1 MKKIVLS
8 HNIPVEYYCDY
19 VKDME
24 VVVPKEALAC
34 WTKEEAKDVIRDAD
48 VFICY
53 HDFKMD
59 KELMDCGERL
69 TIVGNVGSGYDN
81 VDWAYAKEKKIH
93 VLNAPR
99 SVMEATSEMT
109 IALMMS
115 ICRGV
120 VQYDRELKKDLIMTR
135 QLFFYRDMVLYGKT
149 LGVIGMGRIGGMV
162 AKKAHG
168 LGMKIVYSN
177 QSRIDEKLEDELG
190 GARYMTA
197 EEVLSCADVVTI
209 HIPLTAET
217 RHFINAEKLSLMK
230 KDAYLI
236 NASRGSIVEEAA
248 LLEALRNHIIKGAA
262 LDVQEFEPNV
272 NPELAALGN
281 IVMTPHC
288 CTNVAEVR
296 VGMIHELLDGVKMLL
311 DGEKPYNMVC

>member
-1 MKKIVLS
+1 MKKLVLS
-8 HNIPVEYYCDY
+8 HNIPEEYYSDY

-24 VVVPKEALAC
+24 VVVPREPLTC
-34 WTKEEAKDVIRDAD
+34 WTKEEAKEVIKDAD
-48 VFICY
+48 IFICY
-53 HDFKMD
+53 HDFKLD
-59 KELMDCGERL
+59 QELLDCGEKL
-69 TIVGNVGSGYDN
+69 SIVGNVGSGFDN
-81 VDWAYAKEKKIH
+81 INWAYAKEKGIH

-99 SVMEATSEMT
+99 AVVEATSEMT
-109 IALMMS
+109 VALMMS

-120 VQYDRELKKDLIMTR
+120 VQYDRELRRDLVMTR

-149 LGVIGMGRIGGMV
+149 LGVIGMGRIGSRV
-162 AKKAHG
+162 AKKAAG

-177 QSRIDEKLEDELG
+177 QFQLAPEAEADLG

-197 EEVLSCADVVTI
+197 EEVLSQADVVTI
-209 HIPLTAET
+209 HIPLTDGT
-217 RHFINAEKLSLMK
+217 RHFINAEKLAMMK

-236 NASRGSIVEEAA
+236 NASRGPIVEEAA
-248 LLEALRNHIIKGAA
+248 LIDALKNKVIKGAA

-272 NPELAALGN
+272 NPELAKLDN

-296 VGMIHELLDGVKMLL
+296 VEMIHELLNGVRTLL
-311 DGEKPYNMVC
+311 GGEKPYNLVC